1 MNVKAL
7 RHFHQQLDHE
17 LHRRCERADTNLAWL
32 RENLHPY
39 FFVTM
44 QEHPEV
50 VVSLAVALEV
60 LHSERRIMLTDR
72 ENELILACQN
82 EPGSIHRMLHS
93 LRGRLISYAEVTHS
107 LHPLGGA
114 EHELEIQ
121 RFEFGRRDH
130 AAIAAAE
137 PPVIPAGV
145 RRSVSTALRRMHP
158 EYDRADL
165 DHALQLLWL
174 NNENYVRI
182 SPPERVARALWLY
195 QQGRRNGGLYVET
208 MPSEDVE
215 HHQETRV
222 VFAVGNPPDTGF
234 LAQVVEVF
242 NRLDLSI
249 RRAYCLD
256 ISTGV
261 HPYFLGTFYLS
272 SRTGQQLA
280 PDSKLF
286 GALRN
291 ELYNTQIL
299 HDGGQIYTQF
309 LARGVFDGETA
320 TFTNALIGFCHTN
333 LAHNQPDRFDVG
345 EVRRAFYAGPD
356 MALELMRLF
365 RLRFA
370 PGVEDRETQV
380 RPALERTRA
389 LVENYNTGHRRLD
402 EVRRTVYR
410 AALLLV
416 THTLKTNFFVPEKH
430 ALAFRLDPAYLK
442 ELGEEFTSDL
452 PAGEPF
458 RVTFFFGRHGAGY
471 HIGFSDIARGGWRTI
486 VCTTPDDFGTNSN
499 RLFREV
505 FVLAHTQHLK
515 NKDIYEGGSKLAV
528 VLDAHGLADPQRVTQ
543 RLYKLQYG
551 FINAFL
557 DVFTTRDGRAALPTV
572 VDYYGEDEPVEL
584 GPDENMHDAMIEV
597 VAREAERRGYVLG
610 KGIMSSKRVG
620 INHKEYGVTS
630 LGVVRFAEIAL
641 EELGVDP
648 RRDRFR
654 IKFTGGTNGDVA
666 GNALRLLIQRCP
678 GAEVPLIVAGS
689 GAAHDPNGLDR
700 EELMRLVLQA
710 DITDFDPERLSPG
723 GFLLFRRQR
732 RTEGLRELYR
742 KLVRTPSGVE
752 ELWVTP
758 DEFNR
763 EFDGLIFTVP
773 AMLFLPAGG
782 RPETI
787 DDSNWERFFDG
798 SGNPTC
804 RAVVE
809 GANSFLT
816 PGARD
821 GLQSRGVIVLR
832 DASANKCGVISSSYE
847 IIANLLMS
855 DAEFLERKKTYV
867 AQVLK
872 ILERRAEEEAR
883 LIFRRR
889 QMGGTDLSF
898 TSISG
903 SLSREINDHYAE
915 LFAFFQQR
923 PELAASPLYRKVLL
937 RHLPPLVTAEP
948 LLRRRVS
955 RLPTK
960 IRSAILAVELATS
973 MVYRGDWKID
983 LDTTLRSYA
992 RHLTAEQS

>member
-7 RHFHQQLDHE
+7 RHFHRQLDQE
-17 LHRRCERADTNLAWL
+17 LRRRCDQSGGNLAWL

-44 QEHPEV
+44 QQHPEV
-50 VVSLAVALEV
+50 VASLAVAMEV
-60 LHSERRIMLTDR
+60 LHSERRIILTDR
-72 ENELILACQN
+72 EDELILACQN
-82 EPGSIHRMLHS
+82 EPGSIHRMLRS
-93 LRGRLISYAEVTHS
+93 LRDRLISYAEFTHS
-107 LHPLGGA
+107 LHPLPGA

-137 PPVIPAGV
+137 PPVIPAAV
-145 RRSVSTALRRMHP
+145 RRSVSAALRRMHP
-158 EYDRADL
+158 GYDRSDL
-165 DHALQLLWL
+165 DRSLALLWL

-195 QQGRRNGGLYVET
+195 QQGRRNGGLYVDAV
-208 MPSEDVE
+208 PSEDVE
-215 HHQETRV
+215 HHRETRV

-234 LAQVVEVF
+234 LAQMVEVL

-261 HPYFLGTFYLS
+261 HPYFLGTFYL
-272 SRTGQQLA
+272 RGRKGQQLER
-280 PDSKLF
+280 DSELF
-286 GALRN
+286 RALRT

-299 HDGGQIYTQF
+299 YDSGQIYTQF
-309 LARGVFDGETA
+309 LAKGVFDGEAA
-320 TFTNALIGFCHTN
+320 TFTNTLIGFCHTN

-345 EVRRAFYAGPD
+345 EVRRAFYAAPD
-356 MALELMRLF
+356 MALELVRLF
-365 RLRFA
+365 RLHFA
-370 PGVEDRETQV
+370 PGVENRETQY
-380 RPALERTRA
+380 RQMLERTRA
-389 LVENYNTGHRRLD
+389 MVENYNTGHRRLD

-410 AALLLV
+410 TALLLV

-442 ELGEEFTSDL
+442 ELEEEFTADL

-458 RVTFFFGRHGAGY
+458 RITFFYGRNGEGY

-486 VCTTPDDFGTNSN
+486 LCATPDDFDTNAS

-505 FVLAHTQHLK
+505 YVLAHTQHLK
-515 NKDIYEGGSKLAV
+515 NKDIYEGGSKMAV

-630 LGVVRFAEIAL
+630 LGVVRCAEIAL
-641 EELGVDP
+641 KELGIDP
-648 RRDRFR
+648 RLDRFR
-654 IKFTGGTNGDVA
+654 VKFTGGTNGDVA
-666 GNALRLLIQRCP
+666 GNALRLLFERCP

-689 GAAHDPNGLDR
+689 GAAYDPAGLDR
-700 EELMRLVLQA
+700 AELLRLVLRA
-710 DITDFDPERLSPG
+710 DITEFDPERLSPG
-723 GFLLFRRQR
+723 SFLLFRRQR
-732 RTEGLRELYR
+732 RQEGLRELYR

-752 ELWVTP
+752 ELWITP

-773 AMLFLPAGG
+773 AVLFLPAGG

-787 DDSNWERFFDG
+787 DEANWEKFFDAE
-798 SGNPTC
+798 GNPTC

-821 GLQSRGVIVLR
+821 GLQSRGLIVLR
-832 DASANKCGVISSSYE
+832 DASANKGGVISSSYE

-855 DAEFLERKKTYV
+855 DEEFLARKEIYV
-867 AQVLK
+867 AQVLE
-872 ILERRAEEEAR
+872 ILEKRAEEETQ

-889 QMGGTDLSF
+889 HEGGTGLSY
-898 TSISG
+898 TTISADI
-903 SLSREINDHYAE
+903 SHEINEHYAE
-915 LFAFFQQR
+915 LFTFFQQR
-923 PELAASPLYRKVLL
+923 PELANRSSYRKVLL
-937 RHLPPLVTAEP
+937 RHLPPLVAADP
-948 LLRRRVS
+948 VLRRRVG
-955 RLPTK
+955 RLPSK

-983 LDTTLRSYA
+983 LDTTLRSYVQ
-992 RHLTAEQS
+992 RLTAEMR

>member
-1 MNVKAL
+1 MNAKDL
-7 RHFHQQLDHE
+7 RHFHQQLDRE
-17 LHRRCERADTNLAWL
+17 LHRRCQQADANLAWL
-32 RENLHPY
+32 RESLHPY

-44 QEHPEV
+44 HEHPEV
-50 VVSLAVALEV
+50 VASLATALEV
-60 LHSERRIMLTDR
+60 LQSERQILLTDR
-72 ENELILACQN
+72 DDELILACRN
-82 EPGSIHRMLHS
+82 EPGSIHRMLHA
-93 LRGRLISYAEVTHS
+93 LRHRLVSYAEVTHS
-107 LHPLGGA
+107 LQPLPGA
-114 EHELEIQ
+114 EYELEIQ

-130 AAIAAAE
+130 AEVAAAE
-137 PPVIPAGV
+137 PPEIPAAV
-145 RRSVSTALRRMHP
+145 RRSVSTALRRMFP

-165 DHALQLLWL
+165 DRSLGLLWL

-195 QQGRRNGGLYVET
+195 QQGRNNGGLYVDA

-215 HHQETRV
+215 HHRETRV

-234 LAQVVEVF
+234 LAQAVEVF
-242 NRLDLSI
+242 NRLDLSV

-261 HPYFLGTFYLS
+261 HPYFLGTFYLQD
-272 SRTGQQLA
+272 RKGQQLGR
-280 PDSKLF
+280 DSELF
-286 GALRN
+286 QTLRT

-299 HDGGQIYTQF
+299 YDGGQIYTQF
-309 LARGVFDGETA
+309 LARGVFSGEEA
-320 TFTNALIGFCHTN
+320 TFANALIAFCHTN

-345 EVRRAFYAGPD
+345 EVRRAIYSGPD
-356 MALELMRLF
+356 MVLELARLF

-370 PGVEDRETQV
+370 PGVENREAHYGQV
-380 RPALERTRA
+380 LERTRA
-389 LVENYNTGHRRLD
+389 MVENYNTGHRRLD
-402 EVRRTVYR
+402 DVRRTVYQT
-410 AALLLV
+410 ALLLV

-442 ELGEEFTSDL
+442 ELGEEFTADL

-458 RVTFFFGRHGAGY
+458 RVTFFYGRHGAGY
-471 HIGFSDIARGGWRTI
+471 HIGFSDIARGGWRT
-486 VCTTPDDFGTNSN
+486 VMCATGDDFVATAN

-505 FVLAHTQHLK
+505 YVLAHTQHLK

-528 VLDAHGLADPQRVTQ
+528 VLDTAGLADPQRVRQ

-551 FINAFL
+551 FLNAFL
-557 DVFTTRDGRAALPTV
+557 DVFTTRDGRAASPAV
-572 VDYYGEDEPVEL
+572 VDYYGEEEPVEL

-597 VAREAERRGYVLG
+597 IAKEAVARGYVLG
-610 KGIMSSKRVG
+610 KGIISSKRVG

-641 EELGVDP
+641 EELGIDP

-654 IKFTGGTNGDVA
+654 VKFTGGTNGDVA
-666 GNALRLLIQRCP
+666 GNALRLLFERCP

-689 GAAHDPNGLDR
+689 GAAYDPNGLDR
-700 EELMRLVLQA
+700 QELLRLVLQT
-710 DITDFDPERLSPG
+710 DISEFDPERLSPG

-732 RTEGLRELYR
+732 RKEGLRELYR

-787 DDSNWERFFDG
+787 DEGNWEKFFDAE
-798 SGNPTC
+798 GNPTC

-821 GLQSRGVIVLR
+821 GLQSRGVVVLR

-855 DAEFLERKKTYV
+855 DAEFLARKERYV

-872 ILERRAEEEAR
+872 ILEKRAEDEAR

-889 QMGGTDLSF
+889 QQGSHGLSY
-898 TSISG
+898 TAISG
-903 SLSREINDHYAE
+903 ALSREINDHYTE
-915 LFAFFQQR
+915 LFRFFQQR
-923 PELAASPLYRKVLL
+923 PEQAASALYRKVLL
-937 RHLPPLVTAEP
+937 RHLPPLVATDP
-948 LLRRRVS
+948 VLRRRVG
-955 RLPTK
+955 RLPAK
-960 IRSAILAVELATS
+960 IRSAILAAELATC

-983 LDTTLRSYA
+983 LDTTLRAYA
-992 RHLTAEQS
+992 RGLTAAG